1 VWSENA
7 EGASTRDKSVGR
19 KENVRARTNEQPK
32 RSLFYQT
39 SNRKD
44 GPHRGLRGDTSQ
56 TDPIP

>member
-39 SNRKD
+39 SNIIERTA
-44 GPHRGLRGDTSQ
+44 LTEV
-56 TDPIP
+56 